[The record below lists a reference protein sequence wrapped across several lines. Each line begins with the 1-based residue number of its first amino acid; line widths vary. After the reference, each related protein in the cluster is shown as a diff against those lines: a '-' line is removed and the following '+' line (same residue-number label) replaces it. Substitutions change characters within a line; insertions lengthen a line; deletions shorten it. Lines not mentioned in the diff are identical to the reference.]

1 MTTTIFEALRS
12 DHDTQRTLVDLLTS
26 TEGDSDGRRE
36 LFDRLKAELDRRVR
50 DLKAGRHI
58 DQYIGLPEPEDH
70 TDDYDRVIM
79 MAHMSVDD
87 TITLSEDEF
96 AMYVM
101 DQWRWKQDF
110 AETTLRY
117 LR

>member
-1 MTTTIFEALRS
+1 
-12 DHDTQRTLVDLLTS
+12 
-26 TEGDSDGRRE
+26 
-36 LFDRLKAELDRRVR
+36 
-50 DLKAGRHI
+50 
-58 DQYIGLPEPEDH
+58 
-70 TDDYDRVIM
+70 M
-79 MAHMSVDD
+79 MATMSVED
-87 TITLSEDEF
+87 TISLSEDEF